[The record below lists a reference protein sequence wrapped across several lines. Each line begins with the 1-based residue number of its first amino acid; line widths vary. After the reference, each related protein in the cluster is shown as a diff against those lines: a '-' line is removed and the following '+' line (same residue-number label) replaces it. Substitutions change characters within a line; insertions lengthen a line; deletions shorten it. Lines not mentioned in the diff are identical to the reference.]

1 VSYAISLSGTTV
13 SIASPGPRG
22 VGVPTGGTTGQVLK
36 KSSDTDYDF
45 TWGTGAGIGN
55 VVEDTTPQLGGNLD
69 VNGNAI
75 VSASNGD
82 IAITPNGTGSIILDG
97 LTWPSADGSAGQVLK
112 TAGDG
117 TLSFSDDTAGLD
129 NVVEDTTP
137 QLGGNLDV
145 NGNAIVSASA
155 GNIAIT
161 PDTTGRIVL
170 DGFTWPDTDG
180 TPNQVLK
187 TNGFGTLS
195 FGDASVVATSL
206 DLTDTPGS
214 YGTAGEVLALNS
226 GATAFE
232 FVANVASGA
241 YTLDTLGTV
250 AEGSITDVVAL
261 TATQY
266 ADIGTPD
273 PNTLFVITD
282 GTTSIA
288 DSDDVTI
295 TGTPSDHSFLVY
307 DSATSDW
314 INRTAAE
321 AQADL
326 GISAF
331 GTTLIDDADA
341 ATARAT
347 LGAND
352 ASNLTTGTLSA
363 ARLPAITDSYVGHI
377 ETLADG
383 TYYID
388 VRVPAGRTLTSFYI
402 AADSGA
408 SATVDL
414 QEGGVSMLSAT
425 ASLTGGTPLEI
436 LTSATTP
443 TISDTALAADAVL
456 TIVLSGS
463 SSGDNFRFAVEYT
476 Q

>member
-45 TWGTGAGIGN
+45 TWGAETAGLSNI
-55 VVEDTTPQLGGNLD
+55 VEDTTPQLGGNLD
-69 VNGNAI
+69 VNGQSI
-75 VSASNGD
+75 VSVSNGD

-97 LTWPSADGSAGQVLK
+97 LTWPSADGTANQVLK

-117 TLSFSDDTAGLD
+117 TLSF
-129 NVVEDTTP
+129 
-137 QLGGNLDV
+137 GN
-145 NGNAIVSASA
+145 
-155 GNIAIT
+155 
-161 PDTTGRIVL
+161 
-170 DGFTWPDTDG
+170 
-180 TPNQVLK
+180 
-187 TNGFGTLS
+187 
-195 FGDASVVATSL
+195 ASVVATTL

-226 GATAFE
+226 GASAFE

-266 ADIGTPD
+266 ADILTPD

-307 DSATSDW
+307 DSATTDW
-314 INRTAAE
+314 INRTAAQ

-377 ETLADG
+377 ETPADG
-383 TYYID
+383 TYYLDPKVAEAREITGVYFAWTAGGSADGDID
-388 VRVPAGRTLTSFYI
+388 VQI
-402 AADSGA
+402 
-408 SATVDL
+408 
-414 QEGGVSMLSAT
+414 
-425 ASLTGGTPLEI
+425 GGTSVLSSTGRMNSGSSFTGTLKTDGTE
-436 LTSATTP
+436 
-443 TISDTALAADAVL
+443 DVAADAVI
-456 TIVLSGS
+456 TVVLGAVN
-463 SSGDNFRFAVEYT
+463 GVADVTDLRFSVEYA

>member
-45 TWGTGAGIGN
+45 TWGAETAGLSNI
-55 VVEDTTPQLGGNLD
+55 VEDTTPQLGGNLD
-69 VNGNAI
+69 VNGQSI

-97 LTWPSADGSAGQVLK
+97 LTWPSADGTANQVLK

-117 TLSFSDDTAGLD
+117 TLSF
-129 NVVEDTTP
+129 
-137 QLGGNLDV
+137 
-145 NGNAIVSASA
+145 
-155 GNIAIT
+155 
-161 PDTTGRIVL
+161 
-170 DGFTWPDTDG
+170 
-180 TPNQVLK
+180 
-187 TNGFGTLS
+187 
-195 FGDASVVATSL
+195 GDASVVATTL

-226 GATAFE
+226 GASAFE

-295 TGTPSDHSFLVY
+295 TSADANDFLVVDGGDWVDKTPAQVRAILDLEIGTDVQAY
-307 DSATSDW
+307 DAELAAIAGLTSAAGKAIEFTGSG
-314 INRTAAE
+314 TAATF
-321 AQADL
+321 D
-326 GISAF
+326 I
-331 GTTLIDDADA
+331 TTAGKALLDDADA
-341 ATARAT
+341 AAQRTT
-347 LGAND
+347 LGLG
-352 ASNLTTGTLSA
+352 SVK
-363 ARLPAITDSYVGHI
+363 TDSYVGHI
-377 ETLADG
+377 ETPADG

-388 VRVPAGRTLTSFYI
+388 ANPVVNKTITELYLKWSNDGSNAGTLALVVDATTV
-402 AADSGA
+402 D
-408 SATVDL
+408 TVDL
-414 QEGGVSMLSAT
+414 SSASNPYTSSALSQA
-425 ASLTGGTPLEI
+425 ATGGDEI
-436 LTSATTP
+436 KITLS
-443 TISDTALAADAVL
+443 SVADVTDL
-456 TIVLSGS
+456 
-463 SSGDNFRFAVEYT
+463 RFVVEYT

>member
-36 KSSDTDYDF
+36 KSSNTDYDF
-45 TWGTGAGIGN
+45 TWGADTEGI
-55 VVEDTTPQLGGNLD
+55 
-69 VNGNAI
+69 A
-75 VSASNGD
+75 D
-82 IAITPNGTGSIILDG
+82 I
-97 LTWPSADGSAGQVLK
+97 
-112 TAGDG
+112 
-117 TLSFSDDTAGLD
+117 
-129 NVVEDTTP
+129 VEDTTP

-187 TNGFGTLS
+187 TNGSGTLS

-232 FVANVASGA
+232 FVANVASNS

-266 ADIGTPD
+266 ADIASPD
-273 PNTLFVITD
+273 PNTLFVITN

-295 TGTPSDHSFLVY
+295 TAAATNDFLIYTGSVWEDQTP
-307 DSATSDW
+307 AQA
-314 INRTAAE
+314 RTA
-321 AQADL
+321 L
-326 GISAF
+326 GL
-331 GTTLIDDADA
+331 GTL
-341 ATARAT
+341 ATAST
-347 LGAND
+347 
-352 ASNLTTGTLSA
+352 
-363 ARLPAITDSYVGHI
+363 ITDSYVGHI

-436 LTSATTP
+436 LTTGTTP

>member
-45 TWGTGAGIGN
+45 TWGAETAGLSNI
-55 VVEDTTPQLGGNLD
+55 VEDTTPQLGGNLD
-69 VNGNAI
+69 VNGQSI

-97 LTWPSADGSAGQVLK
+97 LTWPSADGSADQVLK

-117 TLSFSDDTAGLD
+117 TLSF
-129 NVVEDTTP
+129 
-137 QLGGNLDV
+137 
-145 NGNAIVSASA
+145 
-155 GNIAIT
+155 
-161 PDTTGRIVL
+161 
-170 DGFTWPDTDG
+170 
-180 TPNQVLK
+180 
-187 TNGFGTLS
+187 
-195 FGDASVVATSL
+195 GDASVVATTL

-226 GATAFE
+226 GASAFE

-295 TGTPSDHSFLVY
+295 TSADANDFLVVDGGDWVDKTPAQVRAILDLEIGTDVQAY
-307 DSATSDW
+307 DAELAAIAGLTSAAGKAIEFTGSG
-314 INRTAAE
+314 TAATF
-321 AQADL
+321 D
-326 GISAF
+326 I
-331 GTTLIDDADA
+331 TTAGKALLDDADA
-341 ATARAT
+341 AAQRTT
-347 LGAND
+347 LGLG
-352 ASNLTTGTLSA
+352 SVK
-363 ARLPAITDSYVGHI
+363 TDSYVGHI
-377 ETLADG
+377 ETPADG

-388 VRVPAGRTLTSFYI
+388 ANPVVNKTITELYLKWSNDGSNAGTLALVVDATTV
-402 AADSGA
+402 D
-408 SATVDL
+408 TVDL
-414 QEGGVSMLSAT
+414 SSASNPYTSSALSQA
-425 ASLTGGTPLEI
+425 ATGGDEI
-436 LTSATTP
+436 KITLS
-443 TISDTALAADAVL
+443 SVADVTDL
-456 TIVLSGS
+456 
-463 SSGDNFRFAVEYT
+463 RFVVEYT

>member
-36 KSSDTDYDF
+36 KSSNTDYDF
-45 TWGTGAGIGN
+45 TWGAETAGLSNI
-55 VVEDTTPQLGGNLD
+55 VEDTTPQLGGNLD
-69 VNGNAI
+69 VNGQSI

-97 LTWPSADGSAGQVLK
+97 LTWPSADGTANQVLK

-117 TLSFSDDTAGLD
+117 TLSF
-129 NVVEDTTP
+129 
-137 QLGGNLDV
+137 GN
-145 NGNAIVSASA
+145 
-155 GNIAIT
+155 
-161 PDTTGRIVL
+161 
-170 DGFTWPDTDG
+170 
-180 TPNQVLK
+180 
-187 TNGFGTLS
+187 
-195 FGDASVVATSL
+195 ASVVATTL

-226 GATAFE
+226 GASAFE

-282 GTTSIA
+282 GTTSIE

-314 INRTAAE
+314 INRTAAQ

-377 ETLADG
+377 ETPADG
-383 TYYID
+383 TYYLDPKVAEAREITGVYFAWTAGGSPDGDID
-388 VRVPAGRTLTSFYI
+388 VQIGGTSVLSSTGRMN
-402 AADSGA
+402 SGA
-408 SATVDL
+408 SF
-414 QEGGVSMLSAT
+414 
-425 ASLTGGTPLEI
+425 TGTLKTDGTE
-436 LTSATTP
+436 
-443 TISDTALAADAVL
+443 DVAADAVI
-456 TIVLSGS
+456 TVVLGAVN
-463 SSGDNFRFAVEYT
+463 GVADVTDLRFSVEYA

>member
-1 VSYAISLSGTTV
+1 MSYAISLSGTTV

-22 VGVPTGGTTGQVLK
+22 VGVPTGGTTGQVLAK
-36 KSSDTDYDF
+36 ASGTDYDF
-45 TWGTGAGIGN
+45 EWSAPTG
-55 VVEDTTPQLGGNLD
+55 
-69 VNGNAI
+69 
-75 VSASNGD
+75 
-82 IAITPNGTGSIILDG
+82 G
-97 LTWPSADGSAGQVLK
+97 LS
-112 TAGDG
+112 
-117 TLSFSDDTAGLD
+117 

-187 TNGFGTLS
+187 TNGSGTLS
-195 FGDASVVATSL
+195 FGDASTVA
-206 DLTDTPGS
+206 
-214 YGTAGEVLALNS
+214 ALNDLSDVSVGSEAPSDVLVYRSGSGWINDALDYTEITSNVGS
-226 GATAFE
+226 GAVDLPTRTDIPA
-232 FVANVASGA
+232 
-241 YTLDTLGTV
+241 
-250 AEGSITDVVAL
+250 GSITDVVVL
-261 TATQY
+261 EQLDY
-266 ADIGTPD
+266 DDLVDNGTPSQT
-273 PNTLFVITD
+273 TLYVISD
-282 GTTSIA
+282 GSTSIA

-295 TGTPSDHSFLVY
+295 TS
-307 DSATSDW
+307 
-314 INRTAAE
+314 
-321 AQADL
+321 
-326 GISAF
+326 
-331 GTTLIDDADA
+331 A
-341 ATARAT
+341 ATNDFLIYTGSVWENQTPTQAQTA
-347 LGAND
+347 LG
-352 ASNLTTGTLSA
+352 LGTLATAST
-363 ARLPAITDSYVGHI
+363 ITDSYVGHI
-377 ETLADG
+377 ETIADG

-414 QEGGVSMLSAT
+414 QEGGVSMLSAA

>member
-1 VSYAISLSGTTV
+1 MAVQIQIRRGTAANWTSANPTLAEGELGYETDTGKLKAGDGSTAWTSLSYVSGTGASGTV
-13 SIASPGPRG
+13 TS
-22 VGVPTGGTTGQVLK
+22 VDVTGGTGLT
-36 KSSDTDYDF
+36 SSGGPVTSS
-45 TWGTGAGIGN
+45 GAITVDLDNTAVTPGSYTLASITVDQQGRITAASSGSASSGLSN

-69 VNGNAI
+69 VNGQSI

-82 IAITPNGTGSIILDG
+82 IAITPNGTGSIILDN
-97 LTWPSADGSAGQVLK
+97 LTWPSADGTANQVLK

-117 TLSFSDDTAGLD
+117 TLSF
-129 NVVEDTTP
+129 
-137 QLGGNLDV
+137 
-145 NGNAIVSASA
+145 
-155 GNIAIT
+155 
-161 PDTTGRIVL
+161 
-170 DGFTWPDTDG
+170 
-180 TPNQVLK
+180 
-187 TNGFGTLS
+187 
-195 FGDASVVATSL
+195 GDASVVATTL

-226 GATAFE
+226 GASAFE

-347 LGAND
+347 LGLANVK
-352 ASNLTTGTLSA
+352 
-363 ARLPAITDSYVGHI
+363 TDSYVGHI
-377 ETLADG
+377 ETPADG

-388 VRVPAGRTLTSFYI
+388 ANPVVNKTITELYLKWSNDGSNAGTLALVVDATTV
-402 AADSGA
+402 D
-408 SATVDL
+408 TVDL
-414 QEGGVSMLSAT
+414 SSASNPYTSSALSQA
-425 ASLTGGTPLEI
+425 ATGGDEI
-436 LTSATTP
+436 KITLSSVADV
-443 TISDTALAADAVL
+443 SDL
-456 TIVLSGS
+456 
-463 SSGDNFRFAVEYT
+463 RFVVEYT

>member
-36 KSSDTDYDF
+36 KSSNTDYDF
-45 TWGTGAGIGN
+45 AWGAETAGLAS
-55 VVEDTTPQLGGNLD
+55 VADDDSPQLGANLD
-69 VNGNAI
+69 VNGFSI
-75 VSASNGD
+75 VSVSNGN
-82 IAITPNGTGSIILDG
+82 IAVTPNGTGSLILDG
-97 LTWPSADGSAGQVLK
+97 LTWPSVDGTANQVLK
-112 TAGDG
+112 TAG
-117 TLSFSDDTAGLD
+117 
-129 NVVEDTTP
+129 N
-137 QLGGNLDV
+137 
-145 NGNAIVSASA
+145 
-155 GNIAIT
+155 
-161 PDTTGRIVL
+161 
-170 DGFTWPDTDG
+170 
-180 TPNQVLK
+180 
-187 TNGFGTLS
+187 GTLS
-195 FGDASVVATSL
+195 FGDASVVATTL
-206 DLTDTPGS
+206 DLTDTPAS

-226 GATAFE
+226 GASAFE

-261 TATQY
+261 TSTQY
-266 ADIGTPD
+266 ADIASPD
-273 PNTLFVITD
+273 SKTLFVITD

-295 TGTPSDHSFLVY
+295 TAAATNDFLIYTGSVWEDQTP
-307 DSATSDW
+307 AQA
-314 INRTAAE
+314 RTA
-321 AQADL
+321 L
-326 GISAF
+326 GL
-331 GTTLIDDADA
+331 GTL
-341 ATARAT
+341 ATAST
-347 LGAND
+347 
-352 ASNLTTGTLSA
+352 
-363 ARLPAITDSYVGHI
+363 ITDSYVGHI
-377 ETLADG
+377 ETIADG

>member
-22 VGVPTGGTTGQVLK
+22 VGVPTGGTTGQVLAK
-36 KSSDTDYDF
+36 ASATDYDF
-45 TWGTGAGIGN
+45 AWSSASGGLSN

-69 VNGNAI
+69 VNGQSI

-97 LTWPSADGSAGQVLK
+97 LTWPSADGTANQVLK

-117 TLSFSDDTAGLD
+117 TLSF
-129 NVVEDTTP
+129 
-137 QLGGNLDV
+137 
-145 NGNAIVSASA
+145 
-155 GNIAIT
+155 
-161 PDTTGRIVL
+161 
-170 DGFTWPDTDG
+170 
-180 TPNQVLK
+180 
-187 TNGFGTLS
+187 
-195 FGDASVVATSL
+195 GDASVVATTL

-226 GATAFE
+226 GASAFE

-266 ADIGTPD
+266 ANIGTPD

-314 INRTAAE
+314 INRAA
-321 AQADL
+321 
-326 GISAF
+326 
-331 GTTLIDDADA
+331 ADA
-341 ATARAT
+341 RADM
-347 LGAND
+347 GAND
-352 ASNLTTGTLSA
+352 ASNLTTGTLAA

-377 ETLADG
+377 ETIADG

-414 QEGGVSMLSAT
+414 QEGGVTMLSAT

-436 LTSATTP
+436 LTTATTP